1 MKSKEEI
8 EQLADNFYPLVTT
21 DLICS
26 PKLVRDGYFKG
37 YTQCQEDNADKKY
50 TEEDVIHLMFNAS
63 NWDTFKEGEVGYDM
77 SLSEYIQHCLQKL
90 NKQD

>member
-1 MKSKEEI
+1 
-8 EQLADNFYPLVTT
+8 
-21 DLICS
+21 
-26 PKLVRDGYFKG
+26 
-37 YTQCQEDNADKKY
+37 
-50 TEEDVIHLMFNAS
+50 MFNAS